1 MDSSKVMVCVTQQK
15 NCERL
20 ILKGSELIDNEEDK
34 LFVVHVVSEKQSF
47 LNKDNDG
54 EALEYLFG
62 VSKDA
67 GADLTVLRSKN
78 VLDAMIEFALENEVT
93 HIVMGESP
101 QKESN
106 KLTLGERLE
115 KELDYIEFKKL

>member
-101 QKESN
+101 QKESD